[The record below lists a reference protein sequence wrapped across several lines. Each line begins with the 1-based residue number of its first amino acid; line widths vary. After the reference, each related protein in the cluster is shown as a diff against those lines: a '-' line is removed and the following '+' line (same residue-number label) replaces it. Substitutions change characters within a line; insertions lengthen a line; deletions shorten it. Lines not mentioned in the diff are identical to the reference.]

1 MPMYT
6 IVDQETCIACG
17 SCGAN
22 ALDLFNYDVEGLA
35 YVILDEN
42 KGTAEVPL
50 ELQEYLEDAFDG
62 CPTDSIKIATSPI
75 IIEMV

>member
-17 SCGAN
+17 ASAP
-22 ALDLFNYDVEGLA
+22 DIFDYDEEGLA
-35 YVILDEN
+35 YVIFDEN

-50 ELQEYLEDAFDG
+50 ELHEDLEDAFDG
-62 CPTDSIKIATSPI
+62 CPTNSI
-75 IIEMV
+75 